1 MRPIHGLVIS
11 VLAPILAS
19 CSAHPLVDDVTRS
32 TTFDI
37 VEKIRC
43 EAKRA
48 VVANAQRLGND
59 TTVAYEFTFDIKE
72 ENNASGNFTWFLPFT
87 GGNFALAANAG
98 SDLTRQATR
107 NFTIEDTFGDLR
119 KANCSAEA
127 LERNWIYPIAG
138 DIGIYE
144 VVTTFARLYGIENP
158 VGTEKFSFHDDL
170 TFVTFL
176 GAGVQPTL
184 TLLGNR
190 SRVTDAG
197 ANLSAQRVDFHKV
210 LITITGQRQT
220 TTTIASL
227 RSVSGGAL
235 RSAGP
240 PRSGGSSTVR
250 SYQALR
256 RNIPGAAVPG
266 AVVTHNSNLATTLL
280 QTGDDPQVNAL
291 HELDRARQL
300 ELQTRVQ
307 NQVVGP

>member
-11 VLAPILAS
+11 ALAPILAS
-19 CSAHPLVDDVTRS
+19 CSAHPLIDDVTRS

-43 EAKRA
+43 EARRA
-48 VVANAQRLGND
+48 VIAHGQRLGND

-72 ENNASGNFTWFLPFT
+72 ENNASGNFTWFLPLT
-87 GGNFALAANAG
+87 GGNFQLAASAG
-98 SDLTRQATR
+98 SDLTRRATR
-107 NFTIEDTFGDLR
+107 MFTIEDNFGDLR
-119 KANCSAEA
+119 KANCSPEA

-144 VVTTFARLYGIENP
+144 VVTTFAKLHGIENP
-158 VGTEKFSFHDDL
+158 TGTEKFSFHDNL

-197 ANLSAQRVDFHKV
+197 ANLSAQRVDFHQV
-210 LITITGQRQT
+210 LISITGQRQT
-220 TTTIASL
+220 ASTIASL
-227 RSVSGGAL
+227 RSVSGGAP
-235 RSAGP
+235 RSTG
-240 PRSGGSSTVR
+240 RSGGASSVR
-250 SYQALR
+250 SYQVLR
-256 RNIPGAAVPG
+256 RNVAGPAAPGAI
-266 AVVTHNSNLATTLL
+266 VTHNSNLATTLL

-291 HELDRARQL
+291 HELDRVRQL